1 MKHVLKCSN
10 REMLK
15 CSRTKRED
23 LSLSMALLPTPWSV
37 SVKARLP
44 SDRGRYLCS
53 DYGSNDGGDGGD
65 DGDGDVNY

>member
-1 MKHVLKCSN
+1 
-10 REMLK
+10 MLK

-23 LSLSMALLPTPWSV
+23 LSLSMALLPTPGSV

-44 SDRGRYLCS
+44 SDRGRYLSS

-65 DGDGDVNY
+65 DGDGC

>member
-1 MKHVLKCSN
+1 MLKQEACF
-10 REMLK
+10 EILK
-15 CSRTKRED
+15 CSRNKRED
-23 LSLSMALLPTPWSV
+23 LSLSMALFPTPWSV

-65 DGDGDVNY
+65 DGDGC